1 MKDVELI
8 SIEVSSEANT
18 TTPVCKVSLQ
28 VMVSALRMRKSYHLG
43 SGSYE
48 IVMDSCSSCQR
59 PRTHVTQ
66 NHRARLSLKL

>member
-8 SIEVSSEANT
+8 SIEINSEIT
-18 TTPVCKVSLQ
+18 LPHPFLRLICKSW
-28 VMVSALRMRKSYHLG
+28 SAPCTCAHPYHLG

-48 IVMDSCSSCQR
+48 TVMDSCSSCQR